1 MSTIVK
7 VDNIKK
13 YFEINKGLFKKR
25 VTHIK
30 AVDDVSF
37 KIRKGETLGLVGESG
52 SGKTTLARM
61 ILGLIKPTENTIY
74 LNNEDIFK
82 ASGKEV
88 KEIRKKMGIV
98 FQDPLASLNPRST
111 IRESLRRP
119 MVVNGISKKDIDEI
133 IKETVKNVNL
143 REELLDR
150 YPHQLSGGQLQR
162 VSVARAVVLRPEFLV
177 LDEPTSA
184 LDVSVQAQI
193 LNLLLDLQEQYN
205 LSYLFISHDLNVVR
219 FISDRIAVMYL
230 GKLMEIGSVEEIFNN
245 AKHPYTQGLILSSS
259 VLSPRDRDR
268 KKIAFSGEPPSLID
282 LPKGCRLSPRCPYK
296 KDICLHKTPELRE
309 IVPGHFVACHRAE
322 EL

>member
-7 VDNIKK
+7 VDRVKK
-13 YFEINKGLFKKR
+13 YFEINKGIFRKR
-25 VTHIK
+25 VTQIK
-30 AVDDVSF
+30 AVDGISF
-37 KIRKGETLGLVGESG
+37 SIKKGETLGLVGESG

-74 LNNEDIFK
+74 LDNKDIFE
-82 ASGKEV
+82 ALGKER
-88 KEIRKKMGIV
+88 KEIRKKMGII
-98 FQDPLASLNPRST
+98 FQDPLASLNPRAT
-111 IRESLRRP
+111 IKESLKRP
-119 MVVNGISKKDIDEI
+119 MLVNGINKKDMDEI
-133 IKETVKNVNL
+133 IKDTISKVNL

-150 YPHQLSGGQLQR
+150 YPHQLSGGQQQR
-162 VSVARAVVLRPEFLV
+162 VSVARAIVLRPEFLV

-205 LSYLFISHDLNVVR
+205 LAYLFISHDLNVVR

-230 GKLMEIGSVEEIFNN
+230 GKLMEVASGEEIFNN
-245 AKHPYTQGLILSSS
+245 AKHPYTQGLILSSA

-268 KKIAFSGEPPSLID
+268 KKISFAGDPLSLIK

-296 KDICLHKTPELRE
+296 KEVCVEKIPELRE
-309 IVPGHFVACHRAE
+309 ILPGHFVACHRAE